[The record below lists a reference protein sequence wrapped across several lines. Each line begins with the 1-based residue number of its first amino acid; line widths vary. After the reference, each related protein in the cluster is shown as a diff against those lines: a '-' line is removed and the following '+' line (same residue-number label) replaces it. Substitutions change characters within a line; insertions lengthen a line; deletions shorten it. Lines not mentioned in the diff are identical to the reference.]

1 MHLLHLS
8 NSLFS
13 GRNDSHFRNPCFSP
27 TISACVETRVQ
38 RVAPPRVAASSVSSF
53 DETKE
58 RISKLIHK
66 AEYSISTYDT
76 AWVAMVPS
84 PNSPT
89 EPCFPNCLNWLLEN
103 QCCNGSWA
111 RPHHH
116 SLLQKDVL
124 SSTLACVLALKKW
137 GVGEEQINRGVRFIE
152 SNFASAN
159 EKSQISPVG
168 FDIIFPTMLDYAKDL
183 FLNLRLEA
191 NTLNDLIHKRDFEL
205 KSHSSKGEEAY
216 LAYIAEGIGKLYD
229 CEKTI
234 MKYQRKNGS
243 FFNSPSTTA
252 AAYMALPNP
261 DCLNYLHSALT
272 KFGNSVPAVYP
283 LDIYS
288 RLSTVDSLER
298 LGICRYFRDK
308 IQTVLD
314 EMYRCWVQGDEE
326 IFMDASTCALAFRL
340 LRMNGCNVT
349 SDRVTSILEERL
361 SSNTKDVHAILEL
374 YRASE
379 LIISPD
385 EGDLDGQKS
394 RLKHLLEQKISG
406 GRNVDREVNC
416 VLQYPFYSTL
426 DRISKR
432 RNIENYNLDNTRIAK
447 TSYSSPN
454 FGNKDFL
461 SLSVEDFNKCQAMH
475 RQELKHLE
483 IWVVEN
489 KLDEL
494 KFARSKSA
502 YCYFSAAATFFEP
515 ELSDARMSWAKNG
528 VLTTLVD
535 DFFDVGGSVEE
546 LKNLIH
552 LVEVWDADVSA
563 ECCSQNVR
571 IIFSALKTTICEI
584 GDKGFVKQERSVMNH
599 IIKIWLDLLYSMMK
613 EAEWDKAKSL
623 PTMDEY
629 MKNAYV
635 SFALGPIVLPALY
648 LVGPK
653 LSEKMVNHSE
663 YHNLFKLM
671 STCGRLLN
679 DFQGYEREMKDGK
692 LNAVTLYL
700 TKSGGEMTKEDAV
713 TEMKGLIERERRE
726 LLRLVLE
733 GEKSSVLPKAC
744 KDLFWHMSTVLHLF
758 YNKDDGFT
766 SQELFG
772 VVNSIINEPIVLNEL
787 L

>member
-1 MHLLHLS
+1 MHLHLS
-8 NSLFS
+8 NSLFFGCNES
-13 GRNDSHFRNPCFSP
+13 RLRNPRFSHF
-27 TISACVETRVQ
+27 SACLETRVR
-38 RVAPPRVAASSVSSF
+38 RVLTPAKVTSSF
-53 DETKE
+53 DETRE
-58 RISKLIHK
+58 RISKLIQK
-66 AEYSISTYDT
+66 TEISISTYDT

-84 PNSPT
+84 PNSPQ

-124 SSTLACVLALKKW
+124 SSTLASVLALRKW

-152 SNFASAN
+152 SEFSSAN
-159 EKSQISPVG
+159 DNSQISPIG
-168 FDIIFPTMLDYAKDL
+168 FDIIFPTMLDYAKEL
-183 FLNLRLEA
+183 FLNLHLEPS
-191 NTLNDLIHKRDFEL
+191 TLNDLIHKRDFQLE
-205 KSHSSKGEEAY
+205 SHSSEGEEAY
-216 LAYIAEGIGKLYD
+216 LAYIAEGMGKLYD
-229 CEKTI
+229 WEKTI

-243 FFNSPSTTA
+243 LFNSPSTTA
-252 AAYMALPNP
+252 AAYMALPNY
-261 DCLNYLHSALT
+261 DCLNYLRSALK

-283 LDIYS
+283 LDKCIQ
-288 RLSTVDSLER
+288 LSTVDNLER
-298 LGICRYFRDK
+298 LGISRYFRNEIK
-308 IQTVLD
+308 TMLD
-314 EMYRCWVQGDEE
+314 ETYKFWVQGDEE

-340 LRMNGCNVT
+340 LRMNGYNVT
-349 SDRVTSILEERL
+349 SDWVTSILEECL
-361 SSNTKDVHAILEL
+361 SSNTKDVHATLEL
-374 YRASE
+374 FRASE

-385 EGDLDGQKS
+385 AGDLERQKS
-394 RLKHLLEQKISG
+394 RLKHLLEQKISS
-406 GRNVDREVNC
+406 GRNVDREVYHA
-416 VLQYPFYSTL
+416 LHYPFYSTL

-432 RNIENYNLDNTRIAK
+432 RNIEHYNLDNTIIGK
-447 TSYSSPN
+447 SSYCSAN
-454 FGNKDFL
+454 FANKDFL
-461 SLSVEDFNKCQAMH
+461 LLSVEDFNKCQAIH
-475 RQELKHLE
+475 RQELKDLE
-483 IWVVEN
+483 TWVVEN

-528 VLTTLVD
+528 VLATVVD
-535 DFFDVGGSVEE
+535 DFFDVGGSIEE

-552 LVEVWDADVSA
+552 LVEVWDADVST

-613 EAEWDKAKSL
+613 EAEWDREKSL

-629 MKNAYV
+629 MENAYV
-635 SFALGPIVLPALY
+635 SFGLGPIVLPALY

-653 LSEKMVNHSE
+653 LSEKTVNDSE

-692 LNAVTLYL
+692 LNAVTLYI

-713 TEMKGLIERERRE
+713 TEMKESIVRKTRE
-726 LLRLVLE
+726 LRRLVLE

-744 KDLFWHMSTVLHLF
+744 KDLFWHMSTVSHLF
-758 YNKDDGFT
+758 YSKDDGFT

-772 VVNSIINEPIVLNEL
+772 VVNSIINEPIVLSEL
-787 L
+787 P

>member
-1 MHLLHLS
+1 
-8 NSLFS
+8 
-13 GRNDSHFRNPCFSP
+13 
-27 TISACVETRVQ
+27 
-38 RVAPPRVAASSVSSF
+38 
-53 DETKE
+53 
-58 RISKLIHK
+58 
-66 AEYSISTYDT
+66 
-76 AWVAMVPS
+76 MVPS
-84 PNSPT
+84 PNSPQ

-116 SLLQKDVL
+116 SLLQKDIL
-124 SSTLACVLALKKW
+124 SSTLASVLALKKW

-152 SNFASAN
+152 SEFSSAN
-159 EKSQISPVG
+159 DNSQISPIG
-168 FDIIFPTMLDYAKDL
+168 FDIIFPTMLDYAKEL
-183 FLNLRLEA
+183 FLNLRLEPS
-191 NTLNDLIHKRDFEL
+191 TLNDLIHKSDLQLE
-205 KSHSSKGEEAY
+205 SHSSEGEEAY

-229 CEKTI
+229 WEKTI

-243 FFNSPSTTA
+243 LFNSPSTTA

-261 DCLNYLHSALT
+261 DSLNYLRSALK

-283 LDIYS
+283 LDKYIQ
-288 RLSTVDSLER
+288 LSTVDNLER
-298 LGICRYFRDK
+298 LGISRYFRNE
-308 IQTVLD
+308 IETMLD
-314 EMYRCWVQGDEE
+314 ETYKFWVQGDEE

-340 LRMNGCNVT
+340 LRMNGYNVT
-349 SDRVTSILEERL
+349 SDRVTSILEECL
-361 SSNTKDVHAILEL
+361 SSNTKDVHETLEL

-385 EGDLDGQKS
+385 AGDLERQKS
-394 RLKHLLEQKISG
+394 RLKHLLEQKISS
-406 GRNVDREVNC
+406 GRNVDREVYHA
-416 VLQYPFYSTL
+416 LHYPFYSTL

-432 RNIENYNLDNTRIAK
+432 RNIEHYNLDNTIIGK
-447 TSYSSPN
+447 TSYCSAN
-454 FGNKDFL
+454 FANKDFL
-461 SLSVEDFNKCQAMH
+461 LLSVEDFNKCQAIH
-475 RQELKHLE
+475 CQELKDLE
-483 IWVVEN
+483 TWVVEN

-494 KFARSKSA
+494 KFART
-502 YCYFSAAATFFEP
+502 TFFEP

-528 VLTTLVD
+528 VLATVVD
-535 DFFDVGGSVEE
+535 DFFDVGGSIEE
-546 LKNLIH
+546 LKNLIR
-552 LVEVWDADVSA
+552 LVEVWDADVST

-613 EAEWDKAKSL
+613 EAEWDREKSL

-629 MKNAYV
+629 MENAYV
-635 SFALGPIVLPALY
+635 SFGLGPIVLPALY

-653 LSEKMVNHSE
+653 LSEKMVNDSE

-692 LNAVTLYL
+692 LNAVTLYI

-713 TEMKGLIERERRE
+713 TEMKESIVRKTRE
-726 LLRLVLE
+726 LRRLVLE

-744 KDLFWHMSTVLHLF
+744 KDLFWHMSTASHLF
-758 YNKDDGFT
+758 YSKDDGFT
-766 SQELFG
+766 SHELFG

-787 L
+787 P